1 MVEARIDGKPAG
13 IDAAIKRAA
22 EILGAARLPVIAGL
36 GTDVAGARASI
47 ALAERL
53 RGAYD
58 HLGSK
63 RIFAD
68 LDVLRQAGQFLT
80 TPNEARLRADVLL
93 FIGAD
98 LTRLWPKLLERLA
111 PAEKPELAL
120 APEARKIIWID
131 PGSGPAG
138 LNGLPVVTLDA
149 PDLRSALA
157 GVRARVAGK
166 PIAASAEEKQKF
178 DEIALILNA
187 AKFGAAVWGGENVDQ
202 LAIEM
207 IYGLLSDLNKTT
219 RFSGFP
225 VGAGDNAAGVVLTS
239 GWMTGFPIRTGF
251 GRGYPEHDP
260 WRFDAVRLIESGE
273 ADAALWLSTY
283 SQTAPQWGKDV
294 PLVALVPPQ
303 TKFGREPQ
311 VVIEVGCPG
320 VDHDAAEFAR
330 ETGSIIA
337 RMASKSSGAPLA
349 SAIVAR
355 IAEQI
360 DGAV

>member
-13 IDAAIKRAA
+13 IDAAVKRAA
-22 EILGAARLPVIAGL
+22 EILGAARFPVIAGL

-80 TPNEARLRADVLL
+80 TPNEARLHADVLL
-93 FIGAD
+93 FVGRD
-98 LTRLWPKLLERLA
+98 LTRVWPKLLERLA

-120 APEARKIIWID
+120 EPTARKIIWID
-131 PGSGPAG
+131 AGAVPAE
-138 LNGLPVVTLDA
+138 LNGLPLVTLDA

-157 GVRARVAGK
+157 LVRARVAGK
-166 PIAASAEEKQKF
+166 PVAASGEETKKF
-178 DEIALILNA
+178 DEIAKILNE
-187 AKFGAAVWGGENVDQ
+187 AKFGAAIWGGETIDQ

-207 IYGLLSDLNKTT
+207 LYGLLADLNKTT

-225 VGAGDNAAGVVLTS
+225 VGAGDNSAGVVLTS

-260 WRFDAVRLIESGE
+260 WRFDAIRLIESGE
-273 ADAALWLSTY
+273 TDAALWVSSY
-283 SQTAPQWGKDV
+283 SQSTPQWEKDI
-294 PLVALVPPQ
+294 PLVALVAPK

-320 VDHDAAEFAR
+320 VDHDGAEFAR
-330 ETGSIIA
+330 DTGSIIA
-337 RMASKSSGAPLA
+337 RAASNSSGAPLA
-349 SAIVAR
+349 SAIIAR